1 MTRQRRGPGLLYA
14 ALGLV
19 AALLLAGG
27 LWAAR
32 DRPAAEPP
40 ASGVVVAATEAPT
53 LREEAI
59 RLYASGQFPLACER
73 FSRAAD
79 HDPASRVWR
88 QDVARCF
95 EGWAWQTLRGGR
107 PDEAALLFQ
116 QGLKA
121 APDDPAL
128 LKGLGIAAIHDGR
141 PHEALDPLER
151 VVSREAD
158 LEVRLLL
165 ARLYDQRDEAEHAVR
180 QLQAVLEQEPGHDG
194 ARKLLEKVERE
205 RHAEAQFD
213 RVTTAHFVVKSRRAR
228 DPQAT
233 QAVRS
238 ALETAWARVGDQLGY
253 RPAERLTVV
262 LYDAT
267 QFRSVTRVHGWVTG
281 LFDGKIRL
289 PLGTTLPPPPV
300 LERLVIHEYAHAA
313 IHELSRGRAPRWLQ
327 EGLAQALEGASAD
340 PFLRVPG
347 SLTLAGL
354 EALVTDADP
363 VRARAG
369 YDIALWVTEDLLRR
383 AGLGGM
389 RAFLARLGAGEPVG
403 AAVARV
409 YGVRLAELESQW
421 RNLLGG

>member
-1 MTRQRRGPGLLYA
+1 MPRSAPGN
-14 ALGLV
+14 V
-19 AALLLAGG
+19 AALALMAVVLLAGG

-32 DRPAAEPP
+32 ERPALEPP
-40 ASGVVVAATEAPT
+40 PPSLAVAATPSPA
-53 LREEAI
+53 LRDEAI

-73 FSRAAD
+73 FSRAAE
-79 HDPASRVWR
+79 HDPGRGAWR
-88 QDVARCF
+88 QDLARCF

-107 PDEAALLFQ
+107 PDEAAVLFQ

-141 PHEALDPLER
+141 PHDALAPLER
-151 VVSREAD
+151 VVSGEPD

-180 QLQAVLEQEPGHDG
+180 HLRAVLEQDPEHAA
-194 ARKLLEKVERE
+194 ARRLLDKVERE
-205 RHAEAQFD
+205 RNAEARFE
-213 RVTTAHFVVKSRRAR
+213 RLTTAHFVVKSRRAR
-228 DPQAT
+228 DAQGT
-233 QAVRS
+233 EAVLR
-238 ALETAWARVGDQLGY
+238 ALEVAWSRVGAQLEY
-253 RPAERLTVV
+253 HPAERLTVV
-262 LYDAT
+262 LYDDS
-267 QFRSVTRVHGWVTG
+267 QFHRVTRVHGWVTG

-289 PLGTTLPPPPV
+289 PVGTTLPPRPV
-300 LERLVIHEYAHAA
+300 LERLVTHEYAHAV

-327 EGLAQALEGASAD
+327 EGLAQTLEGASAD

-383 AGLGGM
+383 GGLGSM
-389 RAFLARLGAGEPVG
+389 RAFLDRLGAGDPLPG
-403 AAVARV
+403 AVARV

>member
-1 MTRQRRGPGLLYA
+1 MRRPAPLDLA
-14 ALGLV
+14 VLGLV
-19 AALLLAGG
+19 VAAALAGW
-27 LWAAR
+27 LWEPRA
-32 DRPAAEPP
+32 RPAAEAPLLRTITAASA
-40 ASGVVVAATEAPT
+40 ASG
-53 LREEAI
+53 LREEALS
-59 RLYASGQFPLACER
+59 LYASGQFPLACER

-79 HDPASRVWR
+79 DDPARAAWR

-107 PDEAALLFQ
+107 AGEAAVLFQ

-128 LKGLGIAAIHDGR
+128 LKGLGVAAIHDGR
-141 PHEALDPLER
+141 PNDALAPLER
-151 VVSREAD
+151 VVSGESD

-165 ARLYDQRDEAEHAVR
+165 ARLYDQRDEADQAVR
-180 QLQAVLEQEPGHDG
+180 HLQAVLEQAPEHAG
-194 ARKLLEKVERE
+194 ARRLLEKVERE
-205 RHAEAQFD
+205 RDAEARFE
-213 RVTTAHFVVKSRRAR
+213 RVTTVHFVVKSRRAR
-228 DPQAT
+228 DREVT
-233 QAVRS
+233 QAVQR
-238 ALETAWARVGDQLGY
+238 ALEAAWTRIGAQLNY
-253 RPAERLTVV
+253 YPAERLTVV
-262 LYDAT
+262 LYDT
-267 QFRSVTRVHGWVTG
+267 SQFRNVTRVHDWVTG

-289 PLGTTLPPPPV
+289 PVGGTLPPPAI
-300 LERLVIHEYAHAA
+300 LDRLVTHEYAHAA
-313 IHELSRGRAPRWLQ
+313 IHDLSRGRAPRWLQ

-383 AGLGGM
+383 GGLPSM
-389 RAFLARLGAGEPVG
+389 RTLLERLGAGEPLTG
-403 AAVARV
+403 AVTHV